1 MLIYE
6 KASEANMDLLVK
18 MRSEVLRA
26 ANGLNEN
33 EDMSPVEQ
41 QTREYYGEAL
51 KNGTNVTYLIFD
63 DGNCIGTG
71 SISFFRVMPTFHN
84 PTGWKAYIMNM
95 YTNPG
100 YRRKGI
106 AWHTLELLTKEAR
119 GRGITYISLEATD
132 MGLPLYER
140 FGFVKM
146 MDEMMLP
153 EDKVEKCAR

>member
-1 MLIYE
+1 
-6 KASEANMDLLVK
+6 
-18 MRSEVLRA
+18 
-26 ANGLNEN
+26 
-33 EDMSPVEQ
+33 
-41 QTREYYGEAL
+41 
-51 KNGTNVTYLIFD
+51 
-63 DGNCIGTG
+63 
-71 SISFFRVMPTFHN
+71 
-84 PTGWKAYIMNM
+84 MNM

-153 EDKVEKCAR
+153 EDKNGF